1 MKIKLFKLLFLKK
14 KVTCVSF
21 CHKDFKKHL
30 LIKVSIKTLSE
41 YICRQLKQHQQK
53 IRDKTN
59 TSLQIIVLWYLIVPY
74 SIPSS
79 TKILFFFGTST
90 IFVYFNWHPLSVCYG
105 GKSEHFTVPSER
117 RGPIFFLRTQM
128 YIFSSTFIKRFKPL
142 SATILSW
149 EAHC

>member
-79 TKILFFFGTST
+79 TKILFFLAPAPFLFILIG
-90 IFVYFNWHPLSVCYG
+90 ILSVCYG

-117 RGPIFFLRTQM
+117 RGAIFFLRTQM

-142 SATILSW
+142 SATILS
-149 EAHC
+149 